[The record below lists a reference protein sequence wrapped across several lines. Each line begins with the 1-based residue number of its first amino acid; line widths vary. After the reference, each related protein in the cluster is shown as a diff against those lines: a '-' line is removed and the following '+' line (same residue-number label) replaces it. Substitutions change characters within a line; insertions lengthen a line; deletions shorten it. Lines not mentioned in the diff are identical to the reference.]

1 MAGIASREQ
10 RLGPRLERAEIE
22 RIMKETGFD
31 QQLKIFGQ
39 WQQWEKGLRGR
50 QK

>member
-1 MAGIASREQ
+1 
-10 RLGPRLERAEIE
+10 
-22 RIMKETGFD
+22 MKETGFD